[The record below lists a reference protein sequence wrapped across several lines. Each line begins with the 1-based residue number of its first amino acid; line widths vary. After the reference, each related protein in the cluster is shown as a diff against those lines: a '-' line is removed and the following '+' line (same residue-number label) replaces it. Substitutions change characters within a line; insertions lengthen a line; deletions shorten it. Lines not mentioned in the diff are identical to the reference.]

1 MDKCLKRGRASLWD
15 WDGGNMGRMW
25 RFNAIKLPDGGLCNK
40 EPWIGVL
47 CNKSWHPTT
56 GQWGSRS
63 FLETDWR
70 FLVTNLWISSLLM
83 HNLLCNVLLRLRSA
97 VQRHRGLRNQMCG
110 NNNGKYDKQL
120 IHLLYFYSLRFVCC
134 TFPPSYNALIFCQL
148 WRRSLNGKLVEVD
161 REQRKQRGD
170 FKRA

>member
-83 HNLLCNVLLRLRSA
+83 HNLLCNVLRLRSA
-97 VQRHRGLRNQMCG
+97 VQRQRGLRNQMCW
-110 NNNGKYDKQL
+110 NNNKKYDKKL
-120 IHLLYFYSLRFVCC
+120 YSLILFIDIWTCLASPHVFPFVLFVLLSPRLKMHWYSANCEAGAWMV
-134 TFPPSYNALIFCQL
+134 N
-148 WRRSLNGKLVEVD
+148 
-161 REQRKQRGD
+161 
-170 FKRA
+170 